1 MNLYCRVDEA
11 KRIHRKVE
19 QPKPRLIV
27 IAGPT
32 AVGKTALALEMAESF
47 GGEIVNADSMQVY
60 RHMDIGTAKPSADE
74 RRRITHHLL
83 DLVDPDESF
92 NASLFTESAEPVIR
106 SLHQKG
112 IPIFVVGG
120 TGLYI
125 RALLGGLFS
134 GPAADEELRKTYRAQ
149 LAIHG
154 GDYLYN
160 HLKLVDP
167 LAARRIDL
175 HDTARIIRAL
185 EVITL
190 TGHSIVEKQA
200 EHAFSDRHYDY
211 LKIGLTMDRNN
222 LFGRI
227 DRRTRAMVEAGLVDE
242 VRRLLQMGYGKDIK
256 PIQSMGYKHIV
267 SHLKGDLSIDEAIT
281 LTARDT
287 RRYAKRQETWFR
299 SEPDTVWFLPGDL
312 KMIKENVKRFIRG
325 DDPEIA

>member
-1 MNLYCRVDEA
+1 MGP
-11 KRIHRKVE
+11 E

-32 AVGKTALALEMAESF
+32 AVGKTAVALELAATF
-47 GGEIVNADSMQVY
+47 GGEIINADSMQVY

-74 RRRITHHLL
+74 RRCVPHHLL
-83 DLVDPDESF
+83 DVVDPDESF
-92 NASLFTESAEPVIR
+92 NAALFTETAEPIIR
-106 SLHQKG
+106 SLHQIG

-134 GPAADEELRKTYRAQ
+134 GPAADEGLRNTYREQ

-160 HLKLVDP
+160 QLKRVDA
-167 LAARRIDL
+167 LAARRIDS

-190 TGHSIVEKQA
+190 TGHSIVDRQA
-200 EHAFSDRHYDY
+200 EHAFSDRRYDY
-211 LKIGLTMDRNN
+211 LKIGLKMDRTD

-227 DRRTRAMVEAGLVDE
+227 DRRTRAMVESGLVDE
-242 VRRLLQMGYGKDIK
+242 VRRLLQMGCREDIK
-256 PIQSMGYKHIV
+256 PMQSMGYKHVV
-267 SHLKGDLSIDEAIT
+267 SHLNRDLSLDEAIG

-299 SEPDTVWFLPGDL
+299 AEPDMVWVLPGDL
-312 KMIKENVKRFIRG
+312 KMIKKTIERFIRG
-325 DDPEIA
+325 DDPEIT